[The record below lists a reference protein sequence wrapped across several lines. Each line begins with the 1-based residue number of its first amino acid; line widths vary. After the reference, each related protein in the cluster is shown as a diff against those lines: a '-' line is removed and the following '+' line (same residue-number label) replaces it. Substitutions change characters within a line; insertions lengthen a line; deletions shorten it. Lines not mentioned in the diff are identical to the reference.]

1 MNRPIT
7 NKDDLEILID
17 ELGLKTVLAI
27 IATICQEKA
36 DKAKVSN
43 GYYSDP
49 CKKFMQAGAN
59 IRTILTPFPPEEY
72 LFPDGLT
79 SDRSFPHSQTY

>member
-1 MNRPIT
+1 MNKPIT

-17 ELGLKTVLAI
+17 ELGLKTVLAL

-36 DKAKVSN
+36 ERAKVVQ

-49 CKKFMQAGAN
+49 CRQLMQAGAS
-59 IRTILTPFPPEEY
+59 IRTILKRIEC
-72 LFPDGLT
+72 
-79 SDRSFPHSQTY
+79 

>member
-59 IRTILTPFPPEEY
+59 IRTVLRRIEC
-72 LFPDGLT
+72 
-79 SDRSFPHSQTY
+79 

>member
-1 MNRPIT
+1 MTRPIT
-7 NKDDLEILID
+7 NKDDLELLID

-36 DKAKVSN
+36 DKAKVLK

-49 CKKFMQAGAN
+49 CRQFMQAGAN
-59 IRTILTPFPPEEY
+59 IRAVLRRIEC
-72 LFPDGLT
+72 
-79 SDRSFPHSQTY
+79 

>member
-17 ELGLKTVLAI
+17 ELGLKTVLVT

-36 DKAKVSN
+36 DKAKVTN

-49 CKKFMQAGAN
+49 CRNFMQAGAN
-59 IRTILTPFPPEEY
+59 IRAVLRRIEC
-72 LFPDGLT
+72 
-79 SDRSFPHSQTY
+79 